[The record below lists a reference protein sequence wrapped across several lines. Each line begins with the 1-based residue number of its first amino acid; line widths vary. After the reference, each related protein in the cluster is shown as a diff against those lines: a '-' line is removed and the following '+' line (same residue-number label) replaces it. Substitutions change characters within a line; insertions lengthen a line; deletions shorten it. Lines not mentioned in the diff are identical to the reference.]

1 MPAGKAGPLGGFHAS
16 ARRPTVHPALRD
28 SEFMR
33 RLDRNALE
41 RIAAVGQIRPVAEGT
56 AIFQQGDAST
66 SLHMLLEGRVNIT
79 HHTAAEERILL
90 SLTQPGEILGG
101 ASAFRGAPYAS
112 SAFAACNVQ
121 LMTWSASQISELFDR
136 FPLLTTN
143 ALTIV
148 GKNADELMAR
158 MREIAHQPVEQRLAS
173 AILRIV
179 EITPDKGRRAGSAV
193 EVQLTRREL
202 ADLVGTTFYTV
213 SRIASAWARERIVIN
228 GRNRII
234 VKDVDRL
241 RIIRGN

>member
-1 MPAGKAGPLGGFHAS
+1 MPAGKAGPLGGPQAS
-16 ARRPTVHPALRD
+16 AERSAVHPALRD

-33 RLDRNALE
+33 RIDQDALE
-41 RIAAVGQIRPVAEGT
+41 LIAAAGQTRRFAVGA
-56 AIFQQGDAST
+56 AIFKQGDASR

-79 HHTAAEERILL
+79 HHTAAEERFLL
-90 SLTQPGEILGG
+90 SLTQPGEIIGG
-101 ASAFRGAPYAS
+101 AAAFRGAPYAS
-112 SAFAACNVQ
+112 SAFAASNAQ
-121 LMTWSASQISELFDR
+121 LMTWSASQISELFGK

-148 GKNADELMAR
+148 GKDSDEFMAR

-179 EITPDKGRRAGSAV
+179 KITPGKEKCGGSGV
-193 EVQLTRREL
+193 EVLLTRREL

-234 VKDVDRL
+234 VRDVDRL
-241 RIIRGN
+241 RKISGT